1 MRPIVSFSLLHRRL
15 SRHLSPSGLPT
26 LLAGVCDI
34 SIIIRIMIFRILFI
48 LFFYLVVVYLT
59 GFYGA
64 CIAN

>member
-1 MRPIVSFSLLHRRL
+1 MRPIVSLSLLHRRL

-34 SIIIRIMIFRILFI
+34 SIVVRIMIFRILLIF
-48 LFFYLVVVYLT
+48 LLYLVIVYLT